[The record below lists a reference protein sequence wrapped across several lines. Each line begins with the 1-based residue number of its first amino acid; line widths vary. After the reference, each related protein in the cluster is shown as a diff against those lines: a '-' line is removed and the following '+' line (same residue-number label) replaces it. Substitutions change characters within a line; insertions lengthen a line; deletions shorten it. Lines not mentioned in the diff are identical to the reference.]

1 MVIMLKSCG
10 KICELGL
17 SAVPSALSLIATDT
31 LQGDCCRIR
40 LDGPDQRK
48 ASIALSTLLKQLPD
62 FTMEQEPASGS
73 SMLFSPLTARLSA
86 GYPYQCWNCHC
97 ACFTYARYQPHR
109 ITESRSSRNY
119 ESKDELQRLNA
130 GMSGLCQ
137 KKSLYCRLHRV
148 LSMT

>member
-1 MVIMLKSCG
+1 MVIMLE
-10 KICELGL
+10 IMWQNMRTGL
-17 SAVPSALSLIATDT
+17 VGSAKSALSLIATDT

-109 ITESRSSRNY
+109 ITESRSSETTNQKM
-119 ESKDELQRLNA
+119 SC
-130 GMSGLCQ
+130 SGLTRECQ
-137 KKSLYCRLHRV
+137 DCARKRV
-148 LSMT
+148 CIAGYTGY